1 MVKGLYTAHT
11 GMVNEMKRLDILA
24 NNLAN
29 ADTTAYKKEGTTSRT
44 FADEMSLRIK
54 DSSNMGIPK
63 KLGDI
68 TYGVHLG
75 QVYTDYSTGNFKVT
89 DNTTDFAIEGNG
101 FFAVAFTDKQG
112 NTSVKYTRDGAF
124 TVNKEGYLVTK
135 DGDYVLNAT
144 GAMNGDPGQNNYI
157 RLDPNASITVNKL
170 GYVMQNNQIVGTI
183 GMVDYYGS
191 GVVTVLIF
199 YLCRQIPYGWIGEVA
214 GLAFLNCKLLGGM
227 TIPLT
232 LGSWTLEFPEQGL
245 ALLAL
250 IPIWLYN
257 GRQGVHNKAIQYA
270 CYLFYPAHMLILA
283 LLRMYL

>member
-157 RLDPNASITVNKL
+157 RLDPNAAITVNKL

-183 GMVDYYGS
+183 GMVDVDNYDYLEKYGEN
-191 GVVTVLIF
+191 L
-199 YLCRQIPYGWIGEVA
+199 Y
-214 GLAFLNCKLLGGM
+214 NLLPGGNRIA
-227 TIPLT
+227 TDANIAQ
-232 LGSWTLEFPEQGL
+232 GTLETSNVNVVNEMVNM
-245 ALLAL
+245 
-250 IPIWLYN
+250 IT
-257 GRQGVHNKAIQYA
+257 IQRAYEA
-270 CYLFYPAHMLILA
+270 GQKVITSIDGTLDRAVNNVGKV
-283 LLRMYL
+283 